1 MRLVECDLTNII
13 TIYDQNH
20 TTFLIPSFKQHQELF
35 ILPEYFIH
43 FEICP
48 KFKKSITMDNNK
60 NETNKSRRSF
70 FTSFLNSKKE
80 KVKML
85 TADGKL
91 VEVDKAVLDAASKQ
105 KVNNKEILQ
114 WMNNPSKNDNEI

>member
-1 MRLVECDLTNII
+1 MFKSLILII
-13 TIYDQNH
+13 TQGDKNH
-20 TTFLIPSFKQHQELF
+20 ISNSMPSFTGFQVQTTLALLF
-35 ILPEYFIH
+35 FPLSNLNA
-43 FEICP
+43 
-48 KFKKSITMDNNK
+48 KFRKRNTMDNNK

-91 VEVDKAVLDAASKQ
+91 VEVDKAVLDAAGKQ

-114 WMNNPSKNDNEI
+114 WMNNPSKNENEI

>member
-1 MRLVECDLTNII
+1 MI
-13 TIYDQNH
+13 
-20 TTFLIPSFKQHQELF
+20 
-35 ILPEYFIH
+35 
-43 FEICP
+43 
-48 KFKKSITMDNNK
+48 MDNNK
-60 NETNKSRRSF
+60 NGANRSRRSF
-70 FTSFLNSKKE
+70 FNGLLNLNKE

-91 VEVDKAVLDAASKQ
+91 VEVDKTVLDAANKQ

>member
-1 MRLVECDLTNII
+1 
-13 TIYDQNH
+13 
-20 TTFLIPSFKQHQELF
+20 
-35 ILPEYFIH
+35 
-43 FEICP
+43 
-48 KFKKSITMDNNK
+48 MDNNK
-60 NETNKSRRSF
+60 NENNKSRRSF
-70 FTSFLNSKKE
+70 FSGLLHPKKE

-114 WMNNPSKNDNEI
+114 WMNNPSKKENGI

>member
-1 MRLVECDLTNII
+1 
-13 TIYDQNH
+13 
-20 TTFLIPSFKQHQELF
+20 
-35 ILPEYFIH
+35 
-43 FEICP
+43 
-48 KFKKSITMDNNK
+48 MDNNK

-70 FTSFLNSKKE
+70 FSGLLHPKKE

-91 VEVDKAVLDAASKQ
+91 VEVDKAVLDPASKQ

-114 WMNNPSKNDNEI
+114 WMNNPSKKENGI

>member
-1 MRLVECDLTNII
+1 
-13 TIYDQNH
+13 
-20 TTFLIPSFKQHQELF
+20 
-35 ILPEYFIH
+35 
-43 FEICP
+43 
-48 KFKKSITMDNNK
+48 MDNNK

-70 FTSFLNSKKE
+70 FTSFMNSKKE

-91 VEVDKAVLDAASKQ
+91 VEIDKAALDAASKQ

-114 WMNNPSKNDNEI
+114 WMNNPSKNEHEI